1 MARVTRIGVLVLA
14 GLVAFG
20 PMSLPV
26 RAEQAGAGQVAAL
39 TQDLR
44 ALTEAMQIH
53 DVLAIMQAEG
63 QDYGKQLR
71 DEMFPGKGG
80 AEWQATVTRI
90 YDPARMHEEFT
101 ARLAKELAVKPG
113 VASAAADFFASET
126 GRKIIGLELEA
137 RRALL
142 DPVIEETARKAFEKM
157 EAENSPRL
165 EALRR
170 FAKVNDL
177 IEMNVM
183 GALNANFA
191 FYQGMASGGAL
202 GAKCPKRTCF
212 PRSGRKRSRSAT
224 MPRTGSGPISRW
236 PISRCRMRSCRPTR
250 AFRNPRRAR
259 SERGAV
265 CGFRH
270 QLCPHQPRAGPRH
283 GPDGAGAGYLI
294 RPGRR
299 AGSSVLTDRARFLI
313 SSHPGSGP
321 ESVRVFL
328 FTTSPVG
335 RAVRGGETRQHRKG
349 PQDAE
354 TLEGKTHVRG
364 PQNGR
369 QAVQSAGW

>member
-202 GAKCPKRTCF
+202 GGEMSEEDMLSEVWSQEEQV
-212 PRSGRKRSRSAT
+212 RSDAEDWLWPYLALAYQPLSDEELQAYQSFSESPAGRDLNAALFAAFDTSFVR
-224 MPRTGSGPISRW
+224 ISR
-236 PISRCRMRSCRPTR
+236 
-250 AFRNPRRAR
+250 
-259 SERGAV
+259 E
-265 CGFRH
+265 
-270 QLCPHQPRAGPRH
+270 L
-283 GPDGAGAGYLI
+283 
-294 RPGRR
+294 
-299 AGSSVLTDRARFLI
+299 
-313 SSHPGSGP
+313 
-321 ESVRVFL
+321 
-328 FTTSPVG
+328 G
-335 RAVRGGETRQHRKG
+335 RATALMVQG
-349 PQDAE
+349 QDI
-354 TLEGKTHVRG
+354 
-364 PQNGR
+364 
-369 QAVQSAGW
+369 